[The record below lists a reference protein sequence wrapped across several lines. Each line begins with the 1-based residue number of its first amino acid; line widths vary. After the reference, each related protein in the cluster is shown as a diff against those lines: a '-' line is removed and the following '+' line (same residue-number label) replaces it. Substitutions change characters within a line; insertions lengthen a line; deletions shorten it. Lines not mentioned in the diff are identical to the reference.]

1 MIINVPN
8 SCNNSP
14 KKALLVQFNIAFA
27 KADLEEILSFLDD
40 DCEMQMV
47 YGEEGKNLFKGKDAI
62 REFLSPYAGS
72 PMEEMHIHQVITHG
86 KDAAVRGMMKSGG
99 HLMNFADFIEFK
111 SAGSDKIK
119 KIVSYTK

>member
-40 DCEMQMV
+40 ACEMQMV
-47 YGEEGKNLFKGKDAI
+47 YGEEGKNLFKG
-62 REFLSPYAGS
+62 
-72 PMEEMHIHQVITHG
+72 
-86 KDAAVRGMMKSGG
+86 
-99 HLMNFADFIEFK
+99 
-111 SAGSDKIK
+111 
-119 KIVSYTK
+119 